1 MKLILTALSLVLLAL
16 AAACGGGT
24 KCDAPTHCTPVSY
37 DAGAD

>member
-24 KCDAPTHCTPVSY
+24 GSIDFPIATVT
-37 DAGAD
+37 AQ